1 MKFISA
7 VIMSALLSHANSL
20 EQTTKLTTKAPLCVV
35 DYNFNGVSDQ
45 LRIEPRPVEN
55 DFSFAF
61 WVKTTQ
67 AGKGKE
73 QWHEGFG
80 IIDGEVGGGTNDFG
94 VSLMAGGLIGFG
106 TGKLHDDKTFRS
118 LKSVNDDEWHHVA
131 VTRNSKT
138 MDVRIYIDGDL
149 NVSGKGNSGALNAPQ
164 RITVG
169 SLQTNLNYFKG

>member
-1 MKFISA
+1 MQD
-7 VIMSALLSHANSL
+7 N
-20 EQTTKLTTKAPLCVV
+20 
-35 DYNFNGVSDQ
+35 
-45 LRIEPRPVEN
+45 
-55 DFSFAF
+55 FSFAF

-67 AGKGKE
+67 AGNGKE
-73 QWHEGFG
+73 HWYEGLG
-80 IIDGEVGGGTNDFG
+80 IFDGEVGGETNDFG
-94 VSLMAGGLIGFG
+94 VSLMADGLIGFG
-106 TGKLHDDKTFRS
+106 TGSRTAGDKTFRS
-118 LKSVNDDEWHHVA
+118 LKPVNDDAWHHVA